1 MTEKFTI
8 NRKMTSGL
16 RPWLAALFC
25 VAALTACKNK
35 DGFTAYDAA
44 TEIAKLDLA
53 EAQPF
58 TIDVN
63 VRATG
68 QDSCL
73 SVFLADDFVHFGET
87 EPCVTVP
94 ITGESFQISISL
106 KRMRAARIR
115 GVDATGNLTETSA
128 DLWLVPGETIK
139 ADAFSKQLHFY
150 FSESK
155 TYNDKVNQGVE
166 ALRKA
171 TRYQSPYLPVIEGKR
186 WENVSYIKDEN
197 TEMPVLVIKE
207 VIFGKEA
214 TVLRL
219 LPPDDSHTMSFA
231 KGSYLS
237 DDKGRKYLMLEPIFG
252 NLLEDKNLEVR
263 VFGGYVAYDP
273 VPDDVETLTYHDSGQ
288 PRLYR
293 IKNAD

>member
-1 MTEKFTI
+1 MSCKNATLANEKPIIHYFCVFFFTFWPISLVSSILYLIFAIEKHSLATRRTIIKNQIPEVMTEKFTT

-35 DGFTAYDAA
+35 DGFTTYDAA

-94 ITGESFQISISL
+94 ITGESFQISIPL

-139 ADAFSKQLHFY
+139 ADAFSPKTTGELLY
-150 FSESK
+150 FFEIQCAVSALLSG
-155 TYNDKVNQGVE
+155 VNPFDQPGVE
-166 ALRKA
+166 AYKKEMRA
-171 TRYQSPYLPVIEGKR
+171 
-186 WENVSYIKDEN
+186 YINE
-197 TEMPVLVIKE
+197 L
-207 VIFGKEA
+207 
-214 TVLRL
+214 
-219 LPPDDSHTMSFA
+219 
-231 KGSYLS
+231 
-237 DDKGRKYLMLEPIFG
+237 
-252 NLLEDKNLEVR
+252 
-263 VFGGYVAYDP
+263 
-273 VPDDVETLTYHDSGQ
+273 
-288 PRLYR
+288 
-293 IKNAD
+293 